1 MAQSSSK
8 VWKPR
13 AKNESWPSRLPE
25 RARGVGVAGRAASP
39 QGASTWGWPGLGV
52 AVAQGMGRVV
62 VREWQAQI
70 MPETG
75 SLLSWARRE
84 LLLAPGEARDRELAE
99 CLGR

>member
-1 MAQSSSK
+1 M
-8 VWKPR
+8 
-13 AKNESWPSRLPE
+13 
-25 RARGVGVAGRAASP
+25 
-39 QGASTWGWPGLGV
+39 
-52 AVAQGMGRVV
+52 AQGMGRVV